1 MYVETK
7 GMKRSLPCMDLIS
20 AYVHSEV
27 DQSPSLRLMDN
38 NRIKC
43 WDDHSSLAPSAK
55 KLCVRPAEQDTP
67 ATQALEKFLRFAMDE
82 TAAPPLLPIM
92 DDDLFLFE
100 RLWMRLPNSI
110 QVFLTHLQIQEPLS
124 LPVHDVYFR
133 DPLHPIFQA
142 SHCRINLRYCTN
154 NIRRMIDGDC
164 SWVTVLF
171 LCWLLLVSFLSVL

>member
-1 MYVETK
+1 MNQNIILGVSQRDQDTKDYDEELQTMYVETK

-20 AYVHSEV
+20 VYVHSEV

-100 RLWMRLPNSI
+100 RL
-110 QVFLTHLQIQEPLS
+110 
-124 LPVHDVYFR
+124 
-133 DPLHPIFQA
+133 
-142 SHCRINLRYCTN
+142 
-154 NIRRMIDGDC
+154 
-164 SWVTVLF
+164 
-171 LCWLLLVSFLSVL
+171 